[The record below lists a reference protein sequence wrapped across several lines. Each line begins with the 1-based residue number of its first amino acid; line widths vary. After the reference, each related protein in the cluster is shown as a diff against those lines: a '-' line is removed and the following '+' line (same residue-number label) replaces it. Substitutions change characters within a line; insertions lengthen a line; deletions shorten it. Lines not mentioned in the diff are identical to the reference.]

1 MYVHI
6 DVDMNVNTIG
16 HMNVPINVH
25 TTVHIDVDMNFY
37 QNGCNMNILKKM
49 FRNIYIIIRTTIYN
63 NIKMKGMAIYI
74 NIHISVHV

>member
-16 HMNVPINVH
+16 HINVPINVNRNA
-25 TTVHIDVDMNFY
+25 HIDVDMNFY

-49 FRNIYIIIRTTIYN
+49 FRNIRTTIYN